1 MMADTP
7 TTPGPADLTPYRT
20 HADRYLAAG
29 WPGVLPLPHQ
39 AKHSPPKG
47 YTGGDGADPTVTD
60 IATWKRS
67 RSAGN
72 IALRMSPTIVGID
85 VDAYG
90 NKPGGDTLAELENQL
105 GPLPRTWTSTSRTDG
120 TSGIRFYRL
129 NGPTKLIGALP
140 GIEIIQRHHRYAVV
154 APSIHP
160 EGREYRWISPDG
172 EIGDQIPHVDHLPT
186 LPQAWQDHLAAD
198 NHTPTQRRA
207 IATGG
212 DVAPAVDRALGTAL
226 RGLVQGTRHDSALAG
241 ANALTRL
248 AQQGYPGAGNALDHL
263 GRAFAASIADRA
275 GPKEA
280 DAEWQRMIDGAE
292 AFIASTPAQIPRHED
307 RQATGRLNP
316 ADLIL
321 ATPKQRALAA
331 SVPAPAGDED
341 NWPELPDPPQQT
353 PSVDVPIDALPA
365 WMADQVRN
373 VTRQLECDPIIPF
386 AFALGALSVAS
397 LGHVQ
402 LAVRAGQVERS
413 TGLYLAVAGPPASG
427 KSPAMTMMFGPV
439 REVEAKRI
447 EQAATAI
454 AEADAEVK
462 LLTKRAEEKFHAAA
476 KLDDDHAAAEA
487 KKLTAQAATVERP
500 AAGEMMTSDITPERL
515 ATLMAANNERMA
527 IVSDE
532 SGVLTVDRY
541 GDRGAA
547 KKLDLYLQGFTGEPV
562 AVHRVKADT
571 VRLTKPLLAIVAGV
585 QPQALAAVMADPEW
599 RTRGMGA
606 RFLVTSTSQVAT
618 NVDIDRDVWDHEVGE
633 TYSERLGHLARQWS
647 SWGSPATL
655 KMSAASR
662 GEFSRWSAGLL
673 DREGAGGEL
682 EGESGWSSK
691 MRTSTLRIA
700 ALLHLAD
707 GQATTQEI
715 ELGVMKRAIII
726 AESFISEFSAE
737 APTGGDSEVRLLSWL
752 LTQSSDGEVVAR
764 GHRATSR
771 FVARRDLCRRGPRG
785 LRTREEHHEA
795 LLGLAEAGLVRF
807 PGVENMLVT
816 EQVRRAKTIELHP
829 DGEAWV
835 ARATARDSARQG
847 RARDNETSREAESVA
862 RVARVAYRGLSDPPP
877 PAVLTPEHPSGPPPR
892 ATRATS
898 ATLSAF
904 HDISSPIGLDADET
918 DLLGLPP
925 APDATNTDPQDTP
938 PTRST
943 P

>member
-1 MMADTP
+1 MMVDTP
-7 TTPGPADLTPYRT
+7 ASSTPFST

-47 YTGGDGADPTVTD
+47 YTGGDGADPTITD
-60 IATWKRS
+60 IGQWKRS

-90 NKPGGDTLAELENQL
+90 TKPGGATLAELENQL

-172 EIGDQIPHVDHLPT
+172 EIGDQIPHVDDLPM

-248 AQQGYPGAGNALDHL
+248 HQQGYPGADDALDHL
-263 GRAFAASIADRA
+263 GRAFTASIADRA

-373 VTRQLECDPIIPF
+373 VTRQLECDPILPWLF
-386 AFALGALSVAS
+386 GLGALSVAS
-397 LGHVQ
+397 LGHVHI
-402 LAVRAGQVERS
+402 AVRSGQVDPS
-413 TGLYLAVAGPPASG
+413 TGLYLAAGGPSATG
-427 KSPAMTMMFGPV
+427 KSPAMAMMFGPV
-439 REVEAKRI
+439 RQVERQRI
-447 EQAATAI
+447 EQAAKLI
-454 AEADAEVK
+454 AEADEEAK
-462 LLTKRAEEKFHAAA
+462 ILNKKAEEARNKAA
-476 KLDDDHAAAEA
+476 KLDDDAAAA
-487 KKLTAQAATVERP
+487 DARRLAAQAATIERP
-500 AAGEMMTSDITPERL
+500 PAGEMMTSDITPERL
-515 ATLMAANNERMA
+515 ASLMAANSERIA

-532 SGVLTVDRY
+532 ADALIVDRY
-541 GDRGAA
+541 GDKGAA
-547 KKLDLYLQGFTGEPV
+547 KKLGLYLGGFTGEPTV
-562 AVHRVKADT
+562 VHRVKADAI
-571 VRLTKPLLAIVAGV
+571 RLHRPLLAMCVGT
-585 QPQALAAVMADPEW
+585 QPEALASVMSDPEW

-606 RFLVTSTSQVAT
+606 RFLIGSTSQIAT
-618 NVDIDRDVWDHEVGE
+618 NVDIDHDVWDRQVGDA
-633 TYSERLGHLARQWS
+633 YDERLTELALQWS
-647 SWGSPATL
+647 SWATPATVHLSPA
-655 KMSAASR
+655 SR
-662 GEFSRWSAGLL
+662 RLYSEWAREVLGRAQGGDLDGEHSWA
-673 DREGAGGEL
+673 
-682 EGESGWSSK
+682 SK

-700 ALLHLAD
+700 ALLHLGD
-707 GQATTQEI
+707 GRPHSQHVEV
-715 ELGVMKRAIII
+715 EVMRRAIQVSEAFIEAFA
-726 AESFISEFSAE
+726 AETE
-737 APTGGDSEVRLLSWL
+737 PGDRNETKLLGWL
-752 LTQSSDGEVVAR
+752 VTQSSGGEVVAT
-764 GHRATSR
+764 GARATSP
-771 FVARRDLCRRGPRG
+771 FVARRELCRKGPRG
-785 LRTREEHHEA
+785 LRTKEEHREA
-795 LLGLAEAGLVRF
+795 LTGLIEAGLVRMADASNMQ
-807 PGVENMLVT
+807 VEA
-816 EQVRRAKTIELHP
+816 QVQLGKVIEIHP
-829 DGEAWV
+829 EAGDWL
-835 ARATARDSARQG
+835 ARATARDT
-847 RARDNETSREAESVA
+847 RDKMPGGIHETTREAETVA
-862 RVARVAYRGLSDPPP
+862 HVAHVAEKGFLDPSLCVVLGDKATEHPTPGDKRDKRDTLGLSVDLNP
-877 PAVLTPEHPSGPPPR
+877 
-892 ATRATS
+892 
-898 ATLSAF
+898 
-904 HDISSPIGLDADET
+904 DEQ
-918 DLLGLPP
+918 DLLGLT
-925 APDATNTDPQDTP
+925 ANTDPHDTDP
-938 PTRST
+938 PRST